1 MISITAHVTCIWI
14 VRDTYMSVYVC
25 VMVWACVLDYTFNL
39 YPRVS
44 SYSEIYWCPWD
55 FFIGVYEKIDTSSW
69 PISDHSINF
78 VTAVIY
84 SIQNTVDP
92 MGNVWRYLH
101 DDVDGKDL
109 IKQMWTRFK
118 SSIHI
123 QLAFCFCYMV
133 KVGLYAKE
141 DDFILSTT
149 LCQDE
154 RLPT

>member
-1 MISITAHVTCIWI
+1 
-14 VRDTYMSVYVC
+14 
-25 VMVWACVLDYTFNL
+25 
-39 YPRVS
+39 
-44 SYSEIYWCPWD
+44 
-55 FFIGVYEKIDTSSW
+55 
-69 PISDHSINF
+69 
-78 VTAVIY
+78 
-84 SIQNTVDP
+84 

-154 RLPT
+154 RLPSSVLAQSPVRMTSARDCGIGGRRFLLSL